1 MGSYWGFMMAPSGH
15 TAFESR
21 PGLAGSGG
29 VLSKVA
35 SSIIASKGGEETPGV
50 QRTQYL
56 ATRF

>member
-1 MGSYWGFMMAPSGH
+1 MGSYWGFMMALSGH

-35 SSIIASKGGEETPGV
+35 SSIIVSKGGEETPGV
-50 QRTQYL
+50 QRTQ
-56 ATRF
+56 